1 MIEARH
7 TFTTQR
13 PALAAG
19 ELLRWGTRLMFLAL
33 LACSLLAPRLR
44 NSVWT
49 YPAVANPWVLTPFC
63 ALFLLGLLELSSP
76 WQLRNLDLL
85 ALLSF
90 VVALALWSQSSLLAL
105 AFIYAP
111 LVYLGARMAMIAR
124 GGHSSRMISAEAA
137 RPPVLSHRW
146 LLVGIAVLTVVHFSW
161 TLSSRVNTD
170 VGEASVRGAAKI
182 IEGRPVYGVDRPL
195 VSDFGVDPHFD
206 TYGPVVYEGYVPF
219 AAAAGSTLAARLASL
234 FFDLLTAALLFAL
247 GRSVRGSTA
256 GVTLAYSWL
265 AFPFTLYAGGLASND
280 SIVAAA
286 LVATLLAARYP
297 ARRGAMAAVAAW
309 SKLSPL
315 ALLPLLAS
323 QDLQAR
329 DRRTRLLAF
338 TGAFALVSAAL
349 FLPVLA
355 HGGAG
360 EFLGRTF
367 GFQLGRE
374 PAYSIWERLDG
385 DGLAHTATW
394 VTDPAR
400 ILHGLLVATTI
411 GAGVALLWLP
421 RRRDVIGL
429 AGASAALVM
438 AIQLCDGYYTFT
450 YTLWFAPL
458 ALVALVLRRPAQET
472 TVSSLESD
480 VNTSGPCSPT
490 TVRSSILTPSS
501 PGR

>member
-1 MIEARH
+1 M
-7 TFTTQR
+7 
-13 PALAAG
+13 
-19 ELLRWGTRLMFLAL
+19 RWGTRLMFLAL